1 MIDIYQSILIFTKIQ
16 QMAKFKIGDVVRL
29 NSGGPIMTVR
39 DNDSERLVTC
49 NWFEYIPN
57 LKNSLE
63 VGTFHEDQLSKNEE
77 S

>member
-1 MIDIYQSILIFTKIQ
+1 
-16 QMAKFKIGDVVRL
+16 
-29 NSGGPIMTVR
+29 MTVR